1 MESMDD
7 QPPEEL
13 FRLYLAAAD
22 EDEADR
28 RLGQILGDVATPLAR
43 RIVRSVVR
51 ESAAFADAED
61 IVADTLMDLLR
72 RLRDARR
79 DASRPINDLRRYV
92 VTCAYNRCHERLRER
107 YPARN
112 RLRNQL
118 RYLCNHD
125 GSLALWRSTQGE
137 MVCGFGEWTGRE
149 AGGESLDAI
158 RLAARS
164 DPAAE
169 NRAQVAALVPAVL
182 REMGAPVGLDAL
194 TAAIARMIGVEQQR
208 TEVALTELE
217 ASGDMDAH
225 AALEERIS
233 LRQLWD
239 DVRKLAWKQRVALLL
254 NLRDAHG
261 RECLSLLP
269 LTRTATIAQIA
280 EAVGIPAGHFAMLW
294 NDLPLTDA
302 AIGKLLDATPR
313 QVIKL
318 RNLAR
323 ERLRRMAKR
332 RRDQNLRL
340 DLDSS
345 STGMMILTRG

>member
-1 MESMDD
+1 MDD
-7 QPPEEL
+7 ESSAEL
-13 FRLYLAAAD
+13 LRQYLAAVD
-22 EDEADR
+22 EEDADR
-28 RLGQILGDVATPLAR
+28 RLGQILEEVATPLVR
-43 RIVRSVVR
+43 RIVASVVR
-51 ESAAFADAED
+51 DSAAFADAED

-72 RLRDARR
+72 RLRDGRR
-79 DASRPINDLRRYV
+79 DDSHPIHDLRRYV

-125 GSLALWRSTQGE
+125 RELALWRSAQGE
-137 MVCGFGEWTGRE
+137 MVCGFREWIGRE
-149 AGGESLDAI
+149 TGGESLDGI

-169 NRAQVAALVPAVL
+169 NRAQVAALVPALL
-182 REMGAPVGLDAL
+182 REVGAPVGLDAL
-194 TAAIARMIGVEQQR
+194 TAAIARLIGVEQQR
-208 TEVALTELE
+208 SVVPLTELE
-217 ASGDMDAH
+217 VSGEAGAH

-233 LRQLWD
+233 LRQLWE

-269 LTRTATIAQIA
+269 LTRTATIMEIAQVVGMPA
-280 EAVGIPAGHFAMLW
+280 ERFAALW
-294 NDLPLTDA
+294 NELPLTDA
-302 AIGKLLDATPR
+302 AIGELLDATPR

-318 RNLAR
+318 RRLAR

-332 RRDQNLRL
+332 GGDQNLRL

-345 STGMMILTRG
+345 TRGITIVTRG

>member
-1 MESMDD
+1 MEDESSA
-7 QPPEEL
+7 EL
-13 FRLYLAAAD
+13 LRQYLAAVDEAD
-22 EDEADR
+22 ADR
-28 RLGQILGDVATPLAR
+28 RLGQILEEVATPLVR
-43 RIVRSVVR
+43 RIVASVVR
-51 ESAAFADAED
+51 DSAAFADAED

-79 DASRPINDLRRYV
+79 DDSHPINDLPRYV

-125 GSLALWRSTQGE
+125 RELALWRSAQGE
-137 MVCGFGEWTGRE
+137 MVCGFREWVGRE
-149 AGGESLDAI
+149 TGGESLDGI
-158 RLAARS
+158 RLAARN

-169 NRAQVAALVPAVL
+169 NRAQVATLVPALLHEV
-182 REMGAPVGLDAL
+182 GAPVALDAL
-194 TAAIARMIGVEQQR
+194 TAAIARLIGVEQQR
-208 TEVALTELE
+208 TEVPLNELE
-217 ASGDMDAH
+217 VSAGLNAH

-233 LRQLWD
+233 LRQLWA

-254 NLRDAHG
+254 NLRDVHG

-269 LTRTATIAQIA
+269 LTRTATIAEIA
-280 EAVGIPAGHFAMLW
+280 AVVGMPAERFAELW

-302 AIGKLLDATPR
+302 AIGELLEATPR

-318 RNLAR
+318 RRLAR

-332 RRDQNLRL
+332 GGDQNLRL

-345 STGMMILTRG
+345 SRGISIVTRG

>member
-1 MESMDD
+1 MEDESS
-7 QPPEEL
+7 EEL
-13 FRLYLAAAD
+13 LRQYLAAVDEAD
-22 EDEADR
+22 ADR
-28 RLGQILGDVATPLAR
+28 RLGQILGDVATPLVR
-43 RIVRSVVR
+43 RIVASVVR
-51 ESAAFADAED
+51 DSAAFADAED

-72 RLRDARR
+72 RLRDVRR
-79 DASRPINDLRRYV
+79 DDSHSINDLRRYV

-125 GSLALWRSTQGE
+125 RELALWRSAQGE
-137 MVCGFGEWTGRE
+137 MVCGFHEWMGRE
-149 AGGESLDAI
+149 TAGESLDGV

-169 NRAQVAALVPAVL
+169 NRAQVAALVPALL
-182 REMGAPVGLDAL
+182 REVRAPVGLDAL
-194 TAAIARMIGVEQQR
+194 TAAIARLIGVEQQR
-208 TEVALTELE
+208 TEVPLNELE
-217 ASGDMDAH
+217 VSAGLSAH

-233 LRQLWD
+233 LRQLWA

-254 NLRDAHG
+254 NLRDVHG

-269 LTRTATIAQIA
+269 LTRTATIAEIA
-280 EAVGIPAGHFAMLW
+280 EVVGMPAERFAELW

-302 AIGKLLDATPR
+302 AIGELLEATPR

-318 RNLAR
+318 RRLAR

-332 RRDQNLRL
+332 GGDQNLRL

-345 STGMMILTRG
+345 SRGISIVTRG

>member
-1 MESMDD
+1 MDD
-7 QPPEEL
+7 HSPEEL
-13 FRLYLAAAD
+13 LRQYLAAA
-22 EDEADR
+22 EDTEADHP
-28 RLGQILGDVATPLAR
+28 LGQILEDVATPLVR
-43 RIVRSVVR
+43 RIVASVVR
-51 ESAAFADAED
+51 DSAAFADAED

-72 RLRDARR
+72 RLRDARG
-79 DASRPINDLRRYV
+79 DASHPIHDLRRYV

-125 GSLALWRSTQGE
+125 GALALWRGAQGE
-137 MVCGFGEWTGRE
+137 MVCGFREWMGRE
-149 AGGESLDAI
+149 AGGKSIDGI

-169 NRAQVAALVPAVL
+169 NRAQVAALVPALL
-182 REMGAPVGLDAL
+182 REVGGPVGLDAL
-194 TAAIARMIGVEQQR
+194 TAAMARLIGVEQQR
-208 TEVALTELE
+208 TEVPLTELE
-217 ASGDMDAH
+217 VSGATGAH
-225 AALEERIS
+225 AALEERVS

-280 EAVGIPAGHFAMLW
+280 EVVGMPAERFAMLW

-302 AIGKLLDATPR
+302 AIGKLLEATPR

-318 RNLAR
+318 RRLAR
-323 ERLRRMAKR
+323 ERLRRMAR
-332 RRDQNLRL
+332 RGVDQNLRL

-345 STGMMILTRG
+345 SRGITILTRG